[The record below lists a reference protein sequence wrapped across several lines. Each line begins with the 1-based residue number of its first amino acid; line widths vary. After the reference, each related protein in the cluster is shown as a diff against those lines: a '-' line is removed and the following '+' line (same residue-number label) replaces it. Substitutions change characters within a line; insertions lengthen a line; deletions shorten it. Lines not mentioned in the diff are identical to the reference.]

1 MVVARSS
8 HSCRESR
15 KESAGAGHIRV
26 WAAPTPEQKVQERY
40 ATALRSNQKEPGGS
54 PCKTSFC
61 NSPFRISLG
70 AEMSVSHRIPF
81 LRVGPWMSV
90 WPLRSGSRGVRLRTL
105 VDLCDSTRLEPVKVI
120 ASDPPARVQMTRSRR
135 LWLLSVACGLLGR
148 MTMKTRDSSLGVIQ
162 LTELEEIA

>member
-1 MVVARSS
+1 
-8 HSCRESR
+8 
-15 KESAGAGHIRV
+15 
-26 WAAPTPEQKVQERY
+26 
-40 ATALRSNQKEPGGS
+40 
-54 PCKTSFC
+54 
-61 NSPFRISLG
+61 
-70 AEMSVSHRIPF
+70 
-81 LRVGPWMSV
+81 MSV